1 MSTPSHPLTNTCSC
15 LTFLSLF
22 SAPAVISS
30 VRYPNIVIM
39 HINHGHRAILE
50 TGCQAVLPLVRW
62 TVAAV
67 GGAFLLQLLCST
79 IKHATDTWGKRKKSV
94 LWHFWKMATTLP
106 PIQWRQSRLP
116 LPELTQRWS
125 WALIPVNCARHVQ
138 DWFPS
143 SGEWRNWRSGQT
155 EGESTSGPCIWAGIS
170 YCGSSPRRHK
180 FQVFSLSPQ
189 LRLFTHRKR
198 ALMTVIAWER
208 WWWSSPVRRPR
219 ARVFVFAR
227 LRVSA
232 NTRSQQIANR
242 KKLTFVLF
250 FLKWWSI

>member
-1 MSTPSHPLTNTCSC
+1 MGIELFWRQDAKPSC
-15 LTFLSLF
+15 LWSAGRLRQSEVRFCCSYFAARSNTPRTRGASERKVFCDTFEKWRPPS
-22 SAPAVISS
+22 
-30 VRYPNIVIM
+30 R
-39 HINHGHRAILE
+39 
-50 TGCQAVLPLVRW
+50 
-62 TVAAV
+62 
-67 GGAFLLQLLCST
+67 
-79 IKHATDTWGKRKKSV
+79 
-94 LWHFWKMATTLP
+94 

-180 FQVFSLSPQ
+180 FQVFSLSPRYGY
-189 LRLFTHRKR
+189 LRTGN
-198 ALMTVIAWER
+198 ER
-208 WWWSSPVRRPR
+208 WWRSSPGSDDDGRHPWD
-219 ARVFVFAR
+219 APE
-227 LRVSA
+227 RVSLCLLVSGSRLTHGR
-232 NTRSQQIANR
+232 NKLRTG